1 MLRLAAMMEF
11 DLAVENAAAI
21 RLDESLVPPDGP
33 TSVAQYPTVGDLLQ
47 AIRAAR
53 FEGVAHSQLGRLCL
67 EQGDLERA
75 EYHLD
80 QSVFLGLAV
89 LLAYENLAEQYT
101 VMERPWDAARA
112 YYKAMEHSV
121 APSANARRVLEGVWN
136 GFWTGG

>member
-1 MLRLAAMMEF
+1 MEF

-89 LLAYENLAEQYT
+89 PLAYENLAEQYT
-101 VMERPWDAARA
+101 AMERPWDAARA
-112 YYKAMEHSV
+112 YYKAMEQY
-121 APSANARRVLEGVWN
+121 
-136 GFWTGG
+136 